1 MGNLIYKKHQN
12 SAKLTQINFPGKFFS
27 LYELQALTLK
37 VWSIIIGNAKSWLN
51 HMIWRVTLLWNV
63 KHARVLD
70 ANWLTHGYICSDHVR
85 VWVAATVVM
94 PIDNAPGSNSGV
106 RTLNLRRRCNVLMI
120 SLHITIKDGL
130 ARHEL
135 TMRYLLMISVLS
147 FLDLKCVYR
156 RLLSTSLLV
165 ITLL

>member
-27 LYELQALTLK
+27 LYESQALTLK

-70 ANWLTHGYICSDHVR
+70 TNWLTHGYICSDHVW
-85 VWVAATVVM
+85 VWVAATVVV
-94 PIDNAPGSNSGV
+94 PINSASGSNSGV
-106 RTLNLRRRCNVLMI
+106 RTLNLWRSCNVLMI
-120 SLHITIKDGL
+120 SMHVAIKDGL
-130 ARHEL
+130 ARQEL
-135 TMRYLLMISVLS
+135 TMRYLPMISLLPL
-147 FLDLKCVYR
+147 LDLKCV
-156 RLLSTSLLV
+156 
-165 ITLL
+165 